1 AWKSESQKYET
12 LIEEMEGMKEVQKGE
27 SQKCETLKEEM
38 NRLMNEIAGV
48 KKSIKRRNE
57 DILDERKIANR

>member
-1 AWKSESQKYET
+1 QKCQSESKKWEN
-12 LIEEMEGMKEVQKGE
+12 
-27 SQKCETLKEEM
+27 LKEEM